1 MKVQNREKIVN
12 VNLLFCYRSYIWS
25 LIEMNDLLHA
35 SLNINILLASM
46 SIVVGWSCGSYGS
59 CSALLTG
66 FHQHKDQE
74 SSSQ

>member
-1 MKVQNREKIVN
+1 
-12 VNLLFCYRSYIWS
+12 
-25 LIEMNDLLHA
+25 MNDLLHA